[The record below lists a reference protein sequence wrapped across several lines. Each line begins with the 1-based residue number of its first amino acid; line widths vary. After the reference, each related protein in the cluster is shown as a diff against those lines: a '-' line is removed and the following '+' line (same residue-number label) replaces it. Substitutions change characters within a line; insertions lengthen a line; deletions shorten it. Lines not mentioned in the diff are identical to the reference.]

1 MTFYVEHMY
10 YNVNMVSK
18 KQKEILSFIEDNIN
32 LKGYSPTVREICTAV
47 NLKSTSTDQY
57 HINKLISLGYLNKG
71 KKISRSIQSNS
82 INTKY
87 MIPILGEISAGQ
99 PLIAEENYIGE
110 LPYFGTDKNNDLIA
124 LKING
129 DSMIDAGL
137 FNEDLVVIDKSI
149 NPTDG
154 NIGAFLIH
162 NTEATVKYI
171 DTIENKKYLIPA
183 NKDYENMLVDEN
195 ISSIGK
201 VISLFRDM

>member
-1 MTFYVEHMY
+1 MTLYIEHLY
-10 YNVNMVSK
+10 YNIAMVSK
-18 KQKEILSFIEDNIN
+18 KQEEILSFIEENIK
-32 LKGYSPTVREICTAV
+32 LKGYSPTVREICKAV
-47 NLKSTSTDQY
+47 NLKSTSTVQY

-71 KKISRSIQSNS
+71 NKISRSIQSKS

-87 MIPILGEISAGQ
+87 SIPILGEISAGQ

-110 LPYFGTDKNNDLIA
+110 LPYFGQEQNNDLIA

-137 FNEDLVVIDKSI
+137 FNEDLVIIDKSI
-149 NPTDG
+149 KPINGD
-154 NIGAFLIH
+154 IGAFLIH

-183 NKDYENMLVDEN
+183 NKDYKNILVDEN
-195 ISSIGK
+195 ISSVGK